1 MSWGPAIAA
10 AAAVAAAWAAYSA
23 GQQAGEDAALA
34 RQLGQEALAAAAGD
48 RAASA
53 AAAAI
58 ARLRV
63 INTTVTQEVRREVE
77 TKPVYR
83 DCQHSAEQLQRINAA
98 LSGGADPEPAGR
110 GIVPKT
116 DAASRLQL
124 RRDD

>member
-10 AAAVAAAWAAYSA
+10 AAAVAAAWGAYSA
-23 GQQAGEDAALA
+23 GRQAGEDAALA
-34 RQLGQEALAAAAGD
+34 RQQGQEALAAAAGD

-77 TKPVYR
+77 TQPVYR
-83 DCQHSAEQLQRINAA
+83 DCQHSAEQLQRLNAA
-98 LSGGADPEPAGR
+98 LAAGADPEPAGR
-110 GIVPKT
+110 GLVPKA
-116 DAASRLQL
+116 DPAPRLQL